1 MLVTLLM
8 EEMLDLGEMEEWEEN
23 LWKQEMLEQGDQ
35 EEVGVILL
43 TLLMLDLEGMEEWVE
58 IL

>member
-1 MLVTLLM
+1 
-8 EEMLDLGEMEEWEEN
+8 MEEWEEN
-23 LWKQEMLEQGDQ
+23 RWTQEMLEQGD
-35 EEVGVILL
+35 EEERGVILW